1 MPKHT
6 GGFNIN
12 ADYKGIDFGVQFNW
26 SYGNDILNANKIDN
40 TTYAG
45 SKKYQNLSSDMA
57 LDKRFTTIDPE
68 TGYNI
73 MYGEYA
79 NPARLQEINQ
89 NATIWHPL
97 YTSLVI
103 TCIVGQSIPDKILR

>member
-1 MPKHT
+1 MD
-6 GGFNIN
+6 FNIN
-12 ADYKGIDFGVQFNW
+12 SDYKGIDFGVQFNW

-57 LDKRFTTIDPE
+57 LGKRFTTIDPE

-79 NPARLQEINQ
+79 NRHVCRKS
-89 NATIWHPL
+89 TRM
-97 YTSLVI
+97 
-103 TCIVGQSIPDKILR
+103 LRFGIR